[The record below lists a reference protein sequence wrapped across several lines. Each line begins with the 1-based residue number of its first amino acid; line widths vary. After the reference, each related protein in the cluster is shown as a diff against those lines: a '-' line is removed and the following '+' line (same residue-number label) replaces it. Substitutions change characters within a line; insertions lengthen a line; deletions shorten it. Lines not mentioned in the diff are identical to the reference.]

1 MNKINREEKI
11 SYDCLYELY
20 MNQKMTTQQI
30 ADKLGLTYGSVNY
43 YLNKYCIKKNGLE
56 LNITKEE
63 LQKLYCDD
71 NLSLQ
76 EIAKIYEC
84 CYYSVSKY
92 IRIFGLKRKD
102 TISEYKDI
110 LYDLY
115 INQKKS
121 TTEISKILG
130 WPKSRVRKCLM
141 LNGISLRSKSECQQI
156 FNSDYKSFGTDWS
169 LLSDAL
175 IKRCRRYFS
184 NHIAKNIE
192 KDRCSIC
199 GSTINLHI
207 HHKKALS
214 IIVREI
220 ANENPLLTEDEL
232 YEKIVHDNRFLNL
245 DNLIVVCEDCHYTIF
260 HPYLGYKK
268 ANQKPSHCKMEGST
282 TTEIQE

>member
-43 YLNKYCIKKNGLE
+43 YLNKYCIRKNGLE

-92 IRIFGLKRKD
+92 VRIFGLKRKD

-121 TTEISKILG
+121 TLKY
-130 WPKSRVRKCLM
+130 
-141 LNGISLRSKSECQQI
+141 Q
-156 FNSDYKSFGTDWS
+156 
-169 LLSDAL
+169 
-175 IKRCRRYFS
+175 
-184 NHIAKNIE
+184 
-192 KDRCSIC
+192 
-199 GSTINLHI
+199 
-207 HHKKALS
+207 
-214 IIVREI
+214 
-220 ANENPLLTEDEL
+220 
-232 YEKIVHDNRFLNL
+232 RFWDGLKVGL
-245 DNLIVVCEDCHYTIF
+245 ESVLC
-260 HPYLGYKK
+260 
-268 ANQKPSHCKMEGST
+268 
-282 TTEIQE
+282 